1 MKNLESC
8 GVNVNDGV
16 TAKQFS
22 LYKDTRQGD
31 LASPFIYTLALEV
44 FFMLIK
50 SNTAVKDLDIYD
62 YNYLYRTYAIIAVS
76 SLRTK
81 NLL

>member
-50 SNTAVKDLDIYD
+50 SNTAVKD
-62 YNYLYRTYAIIAVS
+62 
-76 SLRTK
+76 
-81 NLL
+81 